1 MRKIIKIVL
10 INLLT
15 FNFILTSF
23 ASDDKPIKE
32 GADQKAGEKIIITES
47 VEPVAKPEENA
58 KETEKVQENK
68 TNPKEEQAKTDD
80 PKTNKDSQN
89 NKEDSAYRAKKTAPA
104 ESKDP
109 KTSETKSP
117 EMERLEKQVDDL
129 VMKLDKNSNLS
140 KALAE
145 MQKSI
150 NTEKKASVKSKDVSE
165 ETEAVLKDYNKKL
178 QNVSDES
185 ERKKLENETARK
197 IQSISENNDVG
208 DGVDSSELSPAE
220 NIPEKKKKI
229 LLEVKPDKEDK
240 DDRSQ
245 ILALNPNDDGVEED
259 KFFLKNP
266 IVIIASIFVIAIV
279 VVIGIVIRKND
290 IKGNIDDF

>member
-1 MRKIIKIVL
+1 MRKIVKIVL

-32 GADQKAGEKIIITES
+32 GTDQKAGEKIIITES

-58 KETEKVQENK
+58 KETEKSQENK
-68 TNPKEEQAKTDD
+68 TNPKEEQVKTDD
-80 PKTNKDSQN
+80 PKTNKDPQN
-89 NKEDSAYRAKKTAPA
+89 NKEDSAYREKKTPPA
-104 ESKDP
+104 ESKDS
-109 KTSETKSP
+109 KASETKSP

-150 NTEKKASVKSKDVSE
+150 NTDKKASVKSKDVSE

-185 ERKKLENETARK
+185 ERKKLENETAKK
-197 IQSISENNDVG
+197 IKSISDNNVG
-208 DGVDSSELSPAE
+208 EGVDSSKLSPAE

-229 LLEVKPDKEDK
+229 LLEVKPDKEDE

-290 IKGNIDDF
+290 IKENIDDF

>member
-10 INLLT
+10 INLIT

-23 ASDDKPIKE
+23 ASDDKPVKE
-32 GADQKAGEKIIITES
+32 GTDQKAGEKIIITES
-47 VEPVAKPEENA
+47 VEPVAKPEENT
-58 KETEKVQENK
+58 KETEKSQENK
-68 TNPKEEQAKTDD
+68 TNPKEEQVKTDD
-80 PKTNKDSQN
+80 PKTNKDPQN
-89 NKEDSAYRAKKTAPA
+89 NKEDSAYRDKKTPPA
-104 ESKDP
+104 ESKDS
-109 KTSETKSP
+109 KASETKSP

-150 NTEKKASVKSKDVSE
+150 YTDKKASVKSKDVSE

-185 ERKKLENETARK
+185 ERKKLENETAKK
-197 IQSISENNDVG
+197 IKSISDNNVG
-208 DGVDSSELSPAE
+208 EGVDSSKLSPAE

-229 LLEVKPDKEDK
+229 LLEVKPDKEDE

-266 IVIIASIFVIAIV
+266 IVIIALIFVIAIV

-290 IKGNIDDF
+290 IKENIDDF

>member
-10 INLLT
+10 INLIT

-23 ASDDKPIKE
+23 ASDDKPVKE
-32 GADQKAGEKIIITES
+32 GTDQKAGEKIIITES
-47 VEPVAKPEENA
+47 VEPVAKPEENT
-58 KETEKVQENK
+58 KETEKSQENK

-80 PKTNKDSQN
+80 PKTNKDPQN
-89 NKEDSAYRAKKTAPA
+89 NKEDSAYREKKTPPA
-104 ESKDP
+104 ESKDS
-109 KTSETKSP
+109 KASETKSP

-150 NTEKKASVKSKDVSE
+150 NTDKKASVKSKDVSE

-185 ERKKLENETARK
+185 ERKKLENETAKK
-197 IQSISENNDVG
+197 IKSISDNNVG
-208 DGVDSSELSPAE
+208 EGVDSSKLSPAE

-229 LLEVKPDKEDK
+229 LLEVKPDKEDE

-266 IVIIASIFVIAIV
+266 IVIIALIFVIAIV

-290 IKGNIDDF
+290 IKENIDDF

>member
-10 INLLT
+10 INLIT

-23 ASDDKPIKE
+23 ASDDKPVKE
-32 GADQKAGEKIIITES
+32 GTDQKAGEKIIITES
-47 VEPVAKPEENA
+47 VEPVAKPEENT
-58 KETEKVQENK
+58 KETEKSQENK
-68 TNPKEEQAKTDD
+68 TNPKEEQVKTDD
-80 PKTNKDSQN
+80 PKTNKDPQN
-89 NKEDSAYRAKKTAPA
+89 NKEDSAYRDKKTPPA
-104 ESKDP
+104 ESKDS
-109 KTSETKSP
+109 KASETKSP

-150 NTEKKASVKSKDVSE
+150 NTDKKASVKSKDVSE

-185 ERKKLENETARK
+185 ERKKLENETAKK
-197 IQSISENNDVG
+197 IKSISDNNVG
-208 DGVDSSELSPAE
+208 EGVDSSKLSPAE

-229 LLEVKPDKEDK
+229 LLEVKPDKEDE

-266 IVIIASIFVIAIV
+266 IVIIALIFVIAIV

-290 IKGNIDDF
+290 IKENIDDF

>member
-58 KETEKVQENK
+58 KETEKSQENK

-185 ERKKLENETARK
+185 ERKKLENETAKK
-197 IQSISENNDVG
+197 IKSISDNNVG
-208 DGVDSSELSPAE
+208 EGVDSSKLSPAE

-229 LLEVKPDKEDK
+229 LLEVKPDKEDE

-266 IVIIASIFVIAIV
+266 IVIIALIFVIAIV

-290 IKGNIDDF
+290 IKENIDDF